1 MRGVPHVQC
10 PMWPPAQVTPTS
22 DIPISWIFPSAA
34 IHHPVR
40 YSDCS
45 SRYLF
50 IPDILRLH
58 ICLHQISD
66 GVLYRYWAEVK
77 SEEWISDPSN
87 LALSSLVCVCRA
99 TFSISQNLHICSKY
113 EKGYSRRFTPGNWPF
128 FVRIICMLSD
138 ASTSFY

>member
-1 MRGVPHVQC
+1 MKTIDRQERKQTNRKRTRGGGKGVAQVQLRGVPHVQC

-99 TFSISQNLHICSKY
+99 TFFDIVKLTHLLKI
-113 EKGYSRRFTPGNWPF
+113 
-128 FVRIICMLSD
+128 
-138 ASTSFY
+138 